1 MVALGGLVA
10 KEGVVLEGVVAL
22 EGAVAKEVAVL
33 EGAVALEGTEEME
46 GKVVEVEME
55 GKVVEVEMAKEAR
68 AEHSHTSQICKE
80 HQRGICF
87 HIYHSL
93 KDSN

>member
-1 MVALGGLVA
+1 MVALGGVVA

-46 GKVVEVEME
+46 GKVVEVEM
-55 GKVVEVEMAKEAR
+55 AKEAR